1 MGPPNRTNLF
11 TFAKQG
17 LTPRPALYFDNYL
30 AICFPSN
37 SEKYT
42 QMICQ
47 ITFWIEN
54 DPPNP
59 LRSAD
64 TLFWRFGAKLP
75 IYKAGPFA
83 QCDSVFNGQNR
94 TRQYF
99 CIHAQI
105 SARFRRFCKDLQ
117 VSPIPCNTGLFGEM
131 YGGPMDAIFYL

>member
-117 VSPIPCNTGLFGEM
+117 GSPIPCNTGLFGER